1 MVADSPHR
9 SRRQQQFQR
18 QSAGIWQGVGR
29 PMISTEPTALI
40 PVTLLTG
47 FLGSGKTT
55 VLNHVLKQPGMA
67 ATAVIVNEFGEIG
80 LDHLLV
86 ERSSE
91 DIVLLNSG
99 CLCCTVRGD
108 IVDTLTNLFVDR
120 VKGKVPFFTR
130 VAIETTGLAD
140 PAPILHTLMTDPIV
154 AARYVLDGVVTTV
167 DAVNGAG
174 SLDRQ
179 PEAVKQAAVA
189 DRLLLTKT
197 DIAEPGARQAIEARL
212 KELNP
217 SAAIVSVAQGAI
229 DSALLFNIG
238 FYDPTTKSLDVR
250 RWLRDESFEGD
261 HGQDVG
267 HGHEHPDVNRHDDRI
282 RAFCITREQPIS
294 WAALST
300 WLDGLAAMR
309 GDDLLRLKAIV
320 ALSDRPDQP
329 VVLHGVQHL
338 FHPPVLLPEW
348 PSEDRRTRMVFI
360 TRDLPRETIET
371 TLAAFEEAVEERP
384 SSQSPPRELGNG
396 GTRRNFLVSAGS
408 IAAATAFAGSARAV
422 MGPDDKF
429 DLVIKGGEVL
439 DPSQSLRGRR
449 DIGIRYGIIEAL
461 EPEIP
466 APRGLRV
473 LDASGKL
480 VTPGLVDLHT
490 HVYPYGSA
498 IGIPADELVAHQCTT
513 TCVSAGDAGANNFAA
528 FRRFIVA
535 QTRTRLCA
543 FIHIANSG
551 LASFPVAE
559 LTNIDVADVS
569 AAAKAIAENGDIVIG
584 AKVRMS
590 ENVIAKNGIEP
601 LKRAIAACE
610 QAGTGGRVM
619 VHIGGVETRA
629 LMSQILDL
637 MRPGDVLTHAYSG
650 APNLSGDFTNIVED
664 GSLLPAALAAK
675 QRGIIFDVGHGGGSF
690 DYTVAEVAI
699 AQGCTPDTI
708 SSDIH
713 VFSGNTPGMPY
724 LTWVMSKFLG
734 LGFTLDQVIA
744 MATIN
749 PAKIINRLPKLGTLE
764 LGAPGDV
771 AIMDLVEGPVTFVDT
786 RNNTRGGKAYLKPVQ
801 TVTAGVPF
809 GRPYNAPFSVR

>member
-1 MVADSPHR
+1 
-9 SRRQQQFQR
+9 
-18 QSAGIWQGVGR
+18 
-29 PMISTEPTALI
+29 
-40 PVTLLTG
+40 
-47 FLGSGKTT
+47 
-55 VLNHVLKQPGMA
+55 
-67 ATAVIVNEFGEIG
+67 
-80 LDHLLV
+80 
-86 ERSSE
+86 
-91 DIVLLNSG
+91 
-99 CLCCTVRGD
+99 VRGD
-108 IVDTLTNLFVDR
+108 IVDTLTNLLVDR